1 MNRYH
6 ELLDVDRITAEMYG
20 VILKGQENHLPL
32 SKNGIEHLDELEE
45 EIDSALDMVDY
56 EFFFQVKKNFGK
68 IIYFNKS
75 KS

>member
-20 VILKGQENHLPL
+20 VILKGRENQLPL

-45 EIDSALDMVDY
+45 EIDSVLDMVDY
-56 EFFFQVKKNFGK
+56 EFFFP
-68 IIYFNKS
+68 S
-75 KS
+75 KEKFWEDNLL

>member
-45 EIDSALDMVDY
+45 EIDSVLDMVDY
-56 EFFFQVKKNFGK
+56 EFFFP
-68 IIYFNKS
+68 S
-75 KS
+75 KEKFWEDNLL

>member
-20 VILKGQENHLPL
+20 VILKGRETQLPL

-45 EIDSALDMVDY
+45 EIDSVLDMVDY
-56 EFFFQVKKNFGK
+56 EFFSPSTEKFWEDNLL
-68 IIYFNKS
+68 
-75 KS
+75 